1 MDWTPE
7 KKGQF
12 FIETF
17 VWDEN
22 NVPIAAQESLSTN
35 FGKLVD
41 LFLQDYV
48 ICMSKFSLVAMGGT
62 FDIIHRGHLT
72 LLANAFE
79 ISNKVI
85 IGLTS
90 DEFVKKKGKKPV
102 HKYDERLRN
111 LLLIIF
117 KEFPNIL
124 FEISQLDNDFGPA
137 VLEKEVQ
144 ALVVSDETKNQGNIL
159 NKLRTER
166 NISPVEIIVVPM
178 TLAKDGK
185 RISTTRIKNSE
196 IDSDGNLLPID

>member
-1 MDWTPE
+1 
-7 KKGQF
+7 
-12 FIETF
+12 
-17 VWDEN
+17 
-22 NVPIAAQESLSTN
+22 
-35 FGKLVD
+35 
-41 LFLQDYV
+41 
-48 ICMSKFSLVAMGGT
+48 MSKFSLVAMGGT

-79 ISNKVI
+79 ISDKVI

-117 KEFPNIL
+117 KEFPNMI